1 MSANVCKQ
9 IVENTVQESP
19 RFSDVGNHFRA
30 GYTLGY
36 WGVSLLATA
45 GVEKAT
51 WVFAPEGH
59 GKGVCDGQGGRI
71 TGWLN
76 TIAKKT
82 VVSTLVQFC
91 RLLSKSAEA
100 AEALNPGGP
109 KSRFHLFKPP
119 PKATLPKCYV
129 DTKGLNEGG
138 APIRS
143 IYAWSFTMN
152 SSKMRPRPVWAAHPL
167 ASMPSDRRCNP
178 AILEVAP
185 EGAWRTAYR
194 TKEPENM
201 KLKLGTLRKGWAR
214 LQKLNIPLSCRRRTW
229 VDWECAFG
237 RPMWFQSVLIILI
250 QMPSAAGACDCCH
263 QCG

>member
-1 MSANVCKQ
+1 M
-9 IVENTVQESP
+9 
-19 RFSDVGNHFRA
+19 
-30 GYTLGY
+30 
-36 WGVSLLATA
+36 ATA

-152 SSKMRPRPVWAAHPL
+152 SSKMRPVSKGNNGNKRLHTLNVAVNYPRKYSATWPVHSVARPDA
-167 ASMPSDRRCNP
+167 RRS
-178 AILEVAP
+178 ES
-185 EGAWRTAYR
+185 R
-194 TKEPENM
+194 
-201 KLKLGTLRKGWAR
+201 AR
-214 LQKLNIPLSCRRRTW
+214 S
-229 VDWECAFG
+229 
-237 RPMWFQSVLIILI
+237 
-250 QMPSAAGACDCCH
+250 
-263 QCG
+263 